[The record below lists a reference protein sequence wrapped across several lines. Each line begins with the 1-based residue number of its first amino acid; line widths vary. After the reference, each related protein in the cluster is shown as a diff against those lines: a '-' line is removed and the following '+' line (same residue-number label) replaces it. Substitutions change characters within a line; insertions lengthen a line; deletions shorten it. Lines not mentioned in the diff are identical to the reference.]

1 MLIGLQKHKASNAS
15 CWRQCCAGQA
25 CSNSFNQ
32 LPNEWNKDTHLLE
45 DSSEL
50 CVVVV
55 LEVERVGDVEVEGRG
70 QQQQERR
77 GVHSASNERRLARL
91 ESEVGGPPVS
101 SGGGGGAG
109 GRATG
114 DVTSA
119 SKGPQFD
126 PVLTIYKQPP

>member
-1 MLIGLQKHKASNAS
+1 MVYRNTKRVTPAVGANVAQVKHVPSLFK
-15 CWRQCCAGQA
+15 
-25 CSNSFNQ
+25 NQ
-32 LPNEWNKDTHLLE
+32 LPSEWNKDTHLLE

-101 SGGGGGAG
+101 SGGGGGA
-109 GRATG
+109 RATG

>member
-1 MLIGLQKHKASNAS
+1 M
-15 CWRQCCAGQA
+15 
-25 CSNSFNQ
+25 
-32 LPNEWNKDTHLLE
+32 
-45 DSSEL
+45 
-50 CVVVV
+50 V
-55 LEVERVGDVEVEGRG
+55 LEVERDGDVEVEGRG

-101 SGGGGGAG
+101 SGGGGGG

-114 DVTSA
+114 VVTSA